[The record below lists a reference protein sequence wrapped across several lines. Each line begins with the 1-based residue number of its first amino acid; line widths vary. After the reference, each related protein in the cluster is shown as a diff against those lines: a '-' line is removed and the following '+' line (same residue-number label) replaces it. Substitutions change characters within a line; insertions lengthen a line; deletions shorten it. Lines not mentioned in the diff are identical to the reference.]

1 MYDSHSILQPREP
14 KFKPQVENKNCYF
27 VGVGTD
33 GRTALRLNDES
44 GFSTT
49 LYIGPKD
56 VIQLIRLL
64 EATLS
69 KETDS

>member
-33 GRTALRLNDES
+33 GRTVLRLNDES